1 MPLRQACATRVFH
14 VVSAEQVAASL
25 PYDRLIPALRQAFA
39 AGAQVPPRHHH
50 PIPVPGEP
58 DATLLLMPAWQ
69 TGGYLGVKI
78 IGIFPGNTARGLPGP
93 TRPAC
98 SSWGPGAIWRARSRA
113 LCDFGGTLSK
123 RTSWPRRRAGD
134 NPVQGGRDGIGR
146 SHRRDHRL

>member
-1 MPLRQACATRVFH
+1 MPLRQACATRAFH

-78 IGIFPGNTARGLPGP
+78 IGIFPGNTARGLPGLFGSDLLSDA
-93 TRPAC
+93 TT
-98 SSWGPGAIWRARSRA
+98 GEQLA
-113 LCDFGGTLSK
+113 LL
-123 RTSWPRRRAGD
+123 
-134 NPVQGGRDGIGR
+134 DGITLTV
-146 SHRRDHRL
+146 RRTAATIAYDDLP